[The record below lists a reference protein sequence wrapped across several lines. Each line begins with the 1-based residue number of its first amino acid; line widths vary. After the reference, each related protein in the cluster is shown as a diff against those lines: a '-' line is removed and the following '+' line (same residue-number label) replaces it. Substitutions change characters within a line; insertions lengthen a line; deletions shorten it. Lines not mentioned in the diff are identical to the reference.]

1 MSNSPETE
9 QTSELTSGEMREI
22 IGHGST
28 QFVFMKFRKIKLL
41 RTNYQNNQQTILI
54 EIEDDS
60 KADVVKELQFLV
72 SYATKE
78 CVSIC
83 KHLCQTKV

>member
-1 MSNSPETE
+1 MITLIFPVS
-9 QTSELTSGEMREI
+9 L
-22 IGHGST
+22 
-28 QFVFMKFRKIKLL
+28 MKFRKIKLL
-41 RTNYQNNQQTILI
+41 RTNYQNYQQTILI

-83 KHLCQTKV
+83 KHLCQTKVESEGRNLATF